1 VRLAERGWCVLIAA
15 ASTAGPSVLWYLAR
29 GTGCVALLLLT
40 TSVVLGVA
48 NVRRLQT
55 ARMPRFVVD
64 GLHRTVSLLVVAVV
78 VIHVLC
84 SVLDSFVSISL
95 IAALLPFTSGYRPFW
110 LGLGTVAFELLLAV
124 AVTSMLRQRLGHRA
138 WRAVHWLAYAS
149 WPVAVVH
156 GFGTGT
162 DGRTTWMLALSF
174 ICVGAVVVAVL
185 ARAAAGWPADREWRI
200 AAALLATVAPI
211 LLVVWLLGGPLAPD
225 WARRAGTPAAL
236 LSKKKTAAAPGSGE
250 SAAVAAIGGRP

>member
-1 VRLAERGWCVLIAA
+1 MLIAA
-15 ASTAGPSVLWYLAR
+15 ASSTVGPSVLWYLAR

-55 ARMPRFVVD
+55 ASMPRFVVD
-64 GLHRTVSLLVVAVV
+64 GLHRSVSLLVVAVLV
-78 VIHVLC
+78 VHVLC
-84 SVLDSFVSISL
+84 SVLDSFASISL
-95 IAALLPFTSGYRPFW
+95 TAALLPFTSGYRPFW
-110 LGLGTVAFELLLAV
+110 LGLGTLAFELLLAV
-124 AVTSMLRQRLGHRA
+124 AVTSMLRQRLGHRT

-162 DGRTTWMLALSF
+162 DGHTTWMLALSF

-185 ARAAAGWPADREWRI
+185 VRAAAGWPADREWRI
-200 AAALLATVAPI
+200 AAGLIATVGPI
-211 LLVVWLLGGPLAPD
+211 LLVVWLLGGPLAPG
-225 WARRAGTPAAL
+225 WARRAGTPAPL
-236 LSKKKTAAAPGSGE
+236 LSKKTAVAPGSSE
-250 SAAVAAIGGRP
+250 PAAVAAIGGRP